1 MEYMTK
7 TEFAERIDVSKVT
20 VFNWI
25 KSDKNG
31 IRRYTSSQGISTDIF
46 TDPAWSNLDTKEGAL
61 TRAAQ
66 MKKEL
71 ESWRQKAEGY
81 KIDLDAMT
89 RDRDEH
95 GQKLDETLELLAAAR
110 DRSEQRQ
117 RDLDNLREKLD
128 KAGAAYDELKEKLAA
143 TEAELKEQ
151 RAAYQIDMDAMKR
164 ERDEARQEAV
174 RIRDLENTITEL
186 KADKEYLRGQYQ
198 QQTEMLARLTPPAPR
213 RTFGQAVKDLFGIKS
228 KQPEQ

>member
-1 MEYMTK
+1 MDYMTK
-7 TEFAERIDVSKVT
+7 SEFAERCGVSKVT

-25 KSDKNG
+25 KSDKDG
-31 IRRYTSSQGISTDIF
+31 IGRYTSRQGISAAIF
-46 TDPAWSNLDTKEGAL
+46 NDPAWSNMDTKEGAL

-66 MKKEL
+66 LKKEL
-71 ESWRQKAEGY
+71 EGWRQKAEGY

-89 RDRDEH
+89 ADRDEH
-95 GQKLDETLELLAAAR
+95 RQKLDETLELLAAAR

-143 TEAELKEQ
+143 AEADL
-151 RAAYQIDMDAMKR
+151 DAMRR
-164 ERDEARQEAV
+164 ERDEASREAV

-198 QQTEMLARLTPPAPR
+198 QQTEMLARLTLPAPR
-213 RTFGQAVKDLFGIKS
+213 RTFGQAVRDLFGIKS
-228 KQPEQ
+228 KQEPQI

>member
-7 TEFAERIDVSKVT
+7 SEFAERCGVSKVT

-25 KSDKNG
+25 KSDKDG
-31 IRRYTSSQGISTDIF
+31 IGRYTSRQGISADIF
-46 TDPAWSNLDTKEGAL
+46 TDPAWSNMDTKEGAL

-66 MKKEL
+66 LKKEL
-71 ESWRQKAEGY
+71 EGWRQKAEGY

-89 RDRDEH
+89 ADRDEH
-95 GQKLDETLELLAAAR
+95 RQKLDETLELLAAAR

-143 TEAELKEQ
+143 AEADL
-151 RAAYQIDMDAMKR
+151 DAMRR
-164 ERDEARQEAV
+164 ERDEASREAV
-174 RIRDLENTITEL
+174 RIRDLESRIASLE
-186 KADKEYLRGQYQ
+186 ADKAFLQGQYQ
-198 QQTEMLARLTPPAPR
+198 QQADIVARLTLPAPR
-213 RTFGQAVKDLFGIKS
+213 RTFRQAVKDLFGIKS

>member
-1 MEYMTK
+1 MDYMTK
-7 TEFAERIDVSKVT
+7 SEFAERCGVSKVT

-25 KSDKNG
+25 KSDKDG
-31 IRRYTSSQGISTDIF
+31 IGRYTSRQGISADIF
-46 TDPAWSNLDTKEGAL
+46 TDPAWSNMDTKEGAL

-89 RDRDEH
+89 ADRDEH
-95 GQKLDETLELLAAAR
+95 RQKLDETLELLAAAR

-143 TEAELKEQ
+143 AEADL
-151 RAAYQIDMDAMKR
+151 DAMRR
-164 ERDEARQEAV
+164 ERDEASREAV
-174 RIRDLENTITEL
+174 RIRDLESRIASLE
-186 KADKEYLRGQYQ
+186 ADKAFLQGQYQ
-198 QQTEMLARLTPPAPR
+198 QQADIVARLTLPAPR

-228 KQPEQ
+228 KQTEI

>member
-7 TEFAERIDVSKVT
+7 SEFAERCGVSKVT

-25 KSDKNG
+25 KSDKDG
-31 IRRYTSSQGISTDIF
+31 IGRYTSRQGISADIF
-46 TDPAWSNLDTKEGAL
+46 TDPAWSNMDTKEGAL

-66 MKKEL
+66 LKKEL
-71 ESWRQKAEGY
+71 EGWRQKAEGY

-89 RDRDEH
+89 ADRDEH
-95 GQKLDETLELLAAAR
+95 RQKLDETLELLAAAR

-143 TEAELKEQ
+143 AEADL
-151 RAAYQIDMDAMKR
+151 DAMRR
-164 ERDEARQEAV
+164 ERDEASREAV
-174 RIRDLENTITEL
+174 RIRDLESRIASLE
-186 KADKEYLRGQYQ
+186 ADKAFLQGQYQ
-198 QQTEMLARLTPPAPR
+198 QQADIVARLTLPAPR

>member
-1 MEYMTK
+1 MDYMTK
-7 TEFAERIDVSKVT
+7 TEFAERCGVSKVT

-25 KSDKNG
+25 KSDKDG
-31 IRRYTSSQGISTDIF
+31 IGRYTSRQGISAAIF
-46 TDPAWSNLDTKEGAL
+46 NDPAWSNMDTKEGAL

-89 RDRDEH
+89 KDRDE
-95 GQKLDETLELLAAAR
+95 
-110 DRSEQRQ
+110 
-117 RDLDNLREKLD
+117 
-128 KAGAAYDELKEKLAA
+128 LKGKLAA

-151 RAAYQIDMDAMKR
+151 RAAYQIDMDAMRR
-164 ERDEARQEAV
+164 ERDEAKQEAA
-174 RIRDLENTITEL
+174 RIRDLESRVADLE
-186 KADKEYLRGQYQ
+186 ADKTFLQGQYQ
-198 QQTEMLARLTPPAPR
+198 QQTEMLARLMLPAPR

-228 KQPEQ
+228 KQEPQI

>member
-7 TEFAERIDVSKVT
+7 TEFAERCGVSKVT

-25 KSDKNG
+25 KSDKDG
-31 IRRYTSSQGISTDIF
+31 IGRYTSRQGISASIF
-46 TDPAWSNLDTKEGAL
+46 NDPAWSNMDTKEGAL

-66 MKKEL
+66 LKKEL

-89 RDRDEH
+89 ADRDE
-95 GQKLDETLELLAAAR
+95 
-110 DRSEQRQ
+110 
-117 RDLDNLREKLD
+117 LR
-128 KAGAAYDELKEKLAA
+128 GKLAA

-151 RAAYQIDMDAMKR
+151 KAAYQIDMDTMKR
-164 ERDEARQEAV
+164 ERDEARQEAA
-174 RIRDLENTITEL
+174 RIRDLESRIASLE
-186 KADKEYLRGQYQ
+186 ADKAFLQGQYQ
-198 QQTEMLARLTPPAPR
+198 QQADIVARLTLPAPR

>member
-1 MEYMTK
+1 MDYMTK
-7 TEFAERIDVSKVT
+7 TEFAERCGVSKVT

-25 KSDKNG
+25 KSDKDG
-31 IRRYTSSQGISTDIF
+31 IGRYTSRQGISADIF
-46 TDPAWSNLDTKEGAL
+46 ADPAWSNMDTKEGAL

-66 MKKEL
+66 LKKEL

-89 RDRDEH
+89 EDRDEH
-95 GQKLDETLELLAAAR
+95 RQKLDETLELLAAAR

-128 KAGAAYDELKEKLAA
+128 KAGAAYDELKGKLAA
-143 TEAELKEQ
+143 AEADL
-151 RAAYQIDMDAMKR
+151 DAMRR
-164 ERDEARQEAV
+164 ERDEASREAV
-174 RIRDLENTITEL
+174 RIRDLESRIASLE
-186 KADKEYLRGQYQ
+186 ADKAFLQGQYQ
-198 QQTEMLARLTPPAPR
+198 QQADIVARLTLPAPR
-213 RTFGQAVKDLFGIKS
+213 RTFGQAVKDLLGIKS

>member
-1 MEYMTK
+1 MDYMTK
-7 TEFAERIDVSKVT
+7 SEFAERCGVSKVT

-25 KSDKNG
+25 KSDKDG
-31 IRRYTSSQGISTDIF
+31 IGRYTSRQGISADIF
-46 TDPAWSNLDTKEGAL
+46 TDPAWSNMDTKEGAL

-89 RDRDEH
+89 VDRDEH
-95 GQKLDETLELLAAAR
+95 RQKLDETLELLAAAR

-143 TEAELKEQ
+143 AEADL
-151 RAAYQIDMDAMKR
+151 DAMRR
-164 ERDEARQEAV
+164 ERDEASREAV
-174 RIRDLENTITEL
+174 RIRDLESRIASLE
-186 KADKEYLRGQYQ
+186 ADKAFLQGQYQ
-198 QQTEMLARLTPPAPR
+198 QQADIVARLTLPAPR
-213 RTFGQAVKDLFGIKS
+213 RTFGQAVKDLLGIKS
-228 KQPEQ
+228 KQEPQI

>member
-1 MEYMTK
+1 MDYMTK
-7 TEFAERIDVSKVT
+7 SEFAERCGVSKVT

-25 KSDKNG
+25 KSDKDG
-31 IRRYTSSQGISTDIF
+31 IGRYTSRQGISADIF
-46 TDPAWSNLDTKEGAL
+46 ADPAWSNMDTKEGAL

-89 RDRDEH
+89 ADRDEH
-95 GQKLDETLELLAAAR
+95 RQKLDETLELLAAAR

-143 TEAELKEQ
+143 AEADL
-151 RAAYQIDMDAMKR
+151 DAMRR
-164 ERDEARQEAV
+164 ERDEASREAV

-198 QQTEMLARLTPPAPR
+198 QQSEMLARLTLPAPR

-228 KQPEQ
+228 KQEQPPQF

>member
-1 MEYMTK
+1 MDYMTK
-7 TEFAERIDVSKVT
+7 SEFAERCGVSKVT

-25 KSDKNG
+25 KSDKDG
-31 IRRYTSSQGISTDIF
+31 IGRYTSRQGISAAIF
-46 TDPAWSNLDTKEGAL
+46 NDPAWSNLDTKEGAL

-81 KIDLDAMT
+81 KRDLDAMT
-89 RDRDEH
+89 ADRDEH
-95 GQKLDETLELLAAAR
+95 RQKLDETLELLAAAR

-143 TEAELKEQ
+143 AEADL
-151 RAAYQIDMDAMKR
+151 DAMRR
-164 ERDEARQEAV
+164 ERDEASREAV

-198 QQTEMLARLTPPAPR
+198 QQVEMLARLTLPAPR
-213 RTFGQAVKDLFGIKS
+213 RTFGQAVKNLFGIKS
-228 KQPEQ
+228 KQTEI

>member
-151 RAAYQIDMDAMKR
+151 RAAYQIDMDAMRR
-164 ERDEARQEAV
+164 ERDEAKQEAA
-174 RIRDLENTITEL
+174 RIRDLESRIASLE
-186 KADKEYLRGQYQ
+186 ADKAFLQGQYQ
-198 QQTEMLARLTPPAPR
+198 QQADMLARLTLPAPR
-213 RTFGQAVKDLFGIKS
+213 RTFGQAVKDLLGIKS

>member
-31 IRRYTSSQGISTDIF
+31 IRRYTSSRGISTDIF

-66 MKKEL
+66 LRREL
-71 ESWRQKAEGY
+71 EKTKQEAAGY
-81 KIDLDAMT
+81 KTDLDAMT
-89 RDRDEH
+89 EDRDEH
-95 GQKLDETLELLAAAR
+95 RQKLDETLELLAAAR

-143 TEAELKEQ
+143 AEA
-151 RAAYQIDMDAMKR
+151 DMDAMKR
-164 ERDEARQEAV
+164 ERDEARQEAA
-174 RIRDLENTITEL
+174 RIRDLESRIASLE
-186 KADKEYLRGQYQ
+186 ADKAFLQGQYQ
-198 QQTEMLARLTPPAPR
+198 QQADIVARLTLPAPR
-213 RTFGQAVKDLFGIKS
+213 RTFGQAVKDLFGIKP
-228 KQPEQ
+228 KQEP

>member
-1 MEYMTK
+1 MDYMTK
-7 TEFAERIDVSKVT
+7 TEFAERCGVSKVT

-25 KSDKNG
+25 KSDKDG
-31 IRRYTSSQGISTDIF
+31 IGRYTSRQGISADIF
-46 TDPAWSNLDTKEGAL
+46 TDPAWSNMDTKEGAL

-89 RDRDEH
+89 ADRDEH
-95 GQKLDETLELLAAAR
+95 RQKLDETLELLAAAR

-143 TEAELKEQ
+143 AEADL
-151 RAAYQIDMDAMKR
+151 DAMRR
-164 ERDEARQEAV
+164 ERDEASREAV
-174 RIRDLENTITEL
+174 RIRDLESRIASLE
-186 KADKEYLRGQYQ
+186 ADKAFLQGQYQ
-198 QQTEMLARLTPPAPR
+198 QQADIVARLTLPAPR
-213 RTFGQAVKDLFGIKS
+213 RTFGQAVKDLLGIKS

>member
-1 MEYMTK
+1 MDYMTK
-7 TEFAERIDVSKVT
+7 SEFAERCGVSKVT

-25 KSDKNG
+25 KSDKDG
-31 IRRYTSSQGISTDIF
+31 IGRYTSRQGISADIF
-46 TDPAWSNLDTKEGAL
+46 TDPAWSNMDTKEGAL

-89 RDRDEH
+89 ADRDEH
-95 GQKLDETLELLAAAR
+95 RQKLDETLELLAAAR

-117 RDLDNLREKLD
+117 RDLENLREKLD

-143 TEAELKEQ
+143 AEADL
-151 RAAYQIDMDAMKR
+151 DAMRR
-164 ERDEARQEAV
+164 ERDEASREAV
-174 RIRDLENTITEL
+174 RIRDLESRIASLE
-186 KADKEYLRGQYQ
+186 ADKAFLQGQYQ
-198 QQTEMLARLTPPAPR
+198 QQADIVARLTLPAPR
-213 RTFGQAVKDLFGIKS
+213 RTFGQAVKDLLGIKS

>member
-1 MEYMTK
+1 MDYMTK
-7 TEFAERIDVSKVT
+7 SEFAERCGVSKVT

-25 KSDKNG
+25 KSDKDG
-31 IRRYTSSQGISTDIF
+31 IGRYTSRQGISAAIF
-46 TDPAWSNLDTKEGAL
+46 NDPAWSNMDTKEGAL

-89 RDRDEH
+89 VDRDEH
-95 GQKLDETLELLAAAR
+95 RQKLDETLELLAAAR

-143 TEAELKEQ
+143 AEA
-151 RAAYQIDMDAMKR
+151 DMDAMKR
-164 ERDEARQEAV
+164 ERDEARQEAA
-174 RIRDLENTITEL
+174 RIRDLESRIASLE
-186 KADKEYLRGQYQ
+186 ADKAFLQGQYQ
-198 QQTEMLARLTPPAPR
+198 QQADIVARLTLPAPR

-228 KQPEQ
+228 KQEP

>member
-1 MEYMTK
+1 M
-7 TEFAERIDVSKVT
+7 
-20 VFNWI
+20 
-25 KSDKNG
+25 
-31 IRRYTSSQGISTDIF
+31 
-46 TDPAWSNLDTKEGAL
+46 

-151 RAAYQIDMDAMKR
+151 RAAYQIDMDAMRR
-164 ERDEARQEAV
+164 ERDEAKQEAA
-174 RIRDLENTITEL
+174 RIRDLESRIASLE
-186 KADKEYLRGQYQ
+186 ADKAFLQGQYQ
-198 QQTEMLARLTPPAPR
+198 QQADMLARLTLPAPR
-213 RTFGQAVKDLFGIKS
+213 RTFGQAVKDLLGIKS

>member
-1 MEYMTK
+1 MDYMTK
-7 TEFAERIDVSKVT
+7 SEFAERCGVSKVT

-25 KSDKNG
+25 KSDKDG
-31 IRRYTSSQGISTDIF
+31 IGRYTSRQGISADIF
-46 TDPAWSNLDTKEGAL
+46 TDPAWSNMDTKEGAL

-89 RDRDEH
+89 VDRDEH
-95 GQKLDETLELLAAAR
+95 RQKLDETLELLAAAR

-143 TEAELKEQ
+143 AEADL
-151 RAAYQIDMDAMKR
+151 DAMRR
-164 ERDEARQEAV
+164 ERDEASREAV
-174 RIRDLENTITEL
+174 RIRDLESRIASLE
-186 KADKEYLRGQYQ
+186 ADKAFLQGQYQ
-198 QQTEMLARLTPPAPR
+198 QQADIVARLTLPAPR
-213 RTFGQAVKDLFGIKS
+213 RTFGQAVKDLLGIKS

>member
-1 MEYMTK
+1 MDYMTK
-7 TEFAERIDVSKVT
+7 SEFAERCGVSKVT

-25 KSDKNG
+25 KSDKDG
-31 IRRYTSSQGISTDIF
+31 IGRYTSRQGISAAIF
-46 TDPAWSNLDTKEGAL
+46 NDPAWSNLDTKEGAL

-89 RDRDEH
+89 ADRDEH
-95 GQKLDETLELLAAAR
+95 RQKLDETLELLAAAR

-143 TEAELKEQ
+143 AEADL
-151 RAAYQIDMDAMKR
+151 DAMRR
-164 ERDEARQEAV
+164 ERDEASREAV

-198 QQTEMLARLTPPAPR
+198 QQVEMLARLTLPAPR
-213 RTFGQAVKDLFGIKS
+213 RTFGQAVKNLFGIKS
-228 KQPEQ
+228 KQTEI

>member
-1 MEYMTK
+1 MDYMTK
-7 TEFAERIDVSKVT
+7 TEFAERCGVSKVT

-25 KSDKNG
+25 KSDKDG
-31 IRRYTSSQGISTDIF
+31 IGRYTSRQGISAAIF
-46 TDPAWSNLDTKEGAL
+46 NDPAWSNMDTKEGAL

-89 RDRDEH
+89 ADRDE
-95 GQKLDETLELLAAAR
+95 
-110 DRSEQRQ
+110 
-117 RDLDNLREKLD
+117 LR
-128 KAGAAYDELKEKLAA
+128 GKLAA

-164 ERDEARQEAV
+164 ERDEASREAV
-174 RIRDLENTITEL
+174 RIRDLESRIASLE
-186 KADKEYLRGQYQ
+186 ADKAFLQGQYQ
-198 QQTEMLARLTPPAPR
+198 QQADIVARLTLPAPR
-213 RTFGQAVKDLFGIKS
+213 RTFGQAVKDLLGIKS
-228 KQPEQ
+228 KQEPQI